1 MTRTIRLGGAQIPVT
16 TSIEKNELAIK
27 KAIDWASENS
37 VDYLVTPEASLSG
50 YSTDFEK
57 NFPILAE
64 SLTNIEKYAATKNV
78 GLCLGTIWAE
88 RKSEENDEIVLVKK
102 NQIRY
107 YSKTGKLLGTTDKM
121 VLTALDT
128 AIGIESDTMLR
139 GILLPVRDEIAIPTA
154 GLVCADL
161 YGWCKMK
168 GGLPQQYHNI
178 GVKLFIHATNA
189 ERNTDPLKNEVEKIW
204 LESWLRRVSLYQ
216 ECSIIVADN
225 CYMMDGTEYD
235 GPTMTQSGVVI
246 NGEWVTKVP
255 RTGTQYFYYDFDL
268 DTIAVDIPEEW
279 KLTT

>member
-1 MTRTIRLGGAQIPVT
+1 MTGTIRVGGAQIPVT
-16 TSIEKNELAIK
+16 ASIEKNELTIK

-57 NFPILAE
+57 NFPILAD
-64 SLTNIEKYAATKNV
+64 SLVNIEKYAATKNV

-88 RKSEENDEIVLVKK
+88 NQSVKEDEIVLVKK

-121 VLTALDT
+121 VMTALDT
-128 AIGIESDTMLR
+128 AIGVEPDTILR
-139 GILLPVRDEIAIPTA
+139 GILLPVDDKTVIPTA

-161 YGWCKMK
+161 YGWCEMK
-168 GGLPQQYHNI
+168 GGLPQQYHDI

-189 ERNTDPLKNEVEKIW
+189 ERNTDPVKNEVEEIW

-216 ECSIIVADN
+216 ACPIVVADN
-225 CYMMDGTEYD
+225 CYMMDGTEYN
-235 GPTMTQSGVVI
+235 GPTMTQSGVIV
-246 NGEWVTKVP
+246 NGVWKTKIP
-255 RTGTQYFYYDFDL
+255 RIGTQYFYHDL
-268 DTIAVDIPEEW
+268 DLENITMDTPT
-279 KLTT
+279 K